1 MLNRLIRVAFQLGGF
16 HCLSNFFAAGLH
28 VVEAH
33 RLTVVVVALLVIV
46 LKLQLDALVAVVDL
60 CALDLVVLEHLKT
73 HVGVH
78 LTRGLSEEGG
88 HEESQHDHESC
99 ARPEPGAVNQ
109 LLQESLRAFLRSIGG
124 LRQCFVLTLR
134 L

>member
-1 MLNRLIRVAFQLGGF
+1 MLNRLVRVAFQLGGVHGLDHF
-16 HCLSNFFAAGLH
+16 LAAGLH

-33 RLTVVVVALLVIV
+33 RLTVVVVALLVVV
-46 LKLQLDALVAVVDL
+46 LKLQFDALVAVVDL
-60 CALDLVVLEHLKT
+60 CALDLVVVEQLKA

-78 LTRGLSEEGG
+78 LTRGLSEEGS
-88 HEESQHDHESC
+88 HEESQHDDDGC

-109 LLQESLRAFLRSIGG
+109 LLQEALRAFLRSIGV